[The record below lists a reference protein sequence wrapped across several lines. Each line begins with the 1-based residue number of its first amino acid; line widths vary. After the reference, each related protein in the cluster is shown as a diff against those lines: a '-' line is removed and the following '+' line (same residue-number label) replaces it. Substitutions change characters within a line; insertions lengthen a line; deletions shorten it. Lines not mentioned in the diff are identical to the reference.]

1 MDHVAR
7 LHLCQVVALA
17 EAPRTIHNALGLRA
31 PLESDPSKH
40 LAGGMRR
47 YHPHGRH
54 DREVGEGARVEA
66 APADVPVQDEARPVL
81 DVEQQRIGR
90 VDIIADERIELV

>member
-1 MDHVAR
+1 
-7 LHLCQVVALA
+7 
-17 EAPRTIHNALGLRA
+17 
-31 PLESDPSKH
+31 
-40 LAGGMRR
+40 MRR

-90 VDIIADERIELV
+90 VDIIADERIELVWRVGERISWRVSQSK